1 MSIISVANGCTVLT
15 LNTDTLG
22 FTVEAKG
29 QVWTTAAGFVPR
41 IVLADGSEKKFSESM
56 EIRHSIWK
64 TGVGD
69 GIKSVFR
76 AFPDG
81 RSEIP
86 FSFETIVWAEGATGD
101 VYFEFVPLCDDGL
114 DVKHV
119 CWPGPMDF
127 SDEGGCSVMTVGQG
141 LLVPND
147 WPVEFKK
154 LHFGGQ
160 FCSVA
165 AYMPWFGQIRKGA
178 GYIAINQTPW
188 DGAYDVDHPAGGP
201 YTHLSF
207 RWLPSLGKMDYRR
220 TVRYTFL
227 GECDHNDLC
236 KVYRAYVKETG
247 HFVSLAEKAIR
258 NPLVDKLIGS
268 AFVHKGIKTYV
279 SPDSDFFDPE
289 APDKNNSLTPFAVRT
304 AEIRRYKALGV
315 DKLYYHMDGWADPGY
330 DNKHPDYLPAC
341 IAAGGWE
348 GMKEFS
354 DTMLE
359 LGYMYG
365 IHDQYRDYYFDAP
378 TFDREFGI
386 HAPDG
391 TIFEMA
397 RWAGGRQSYLCA
409 SQAPFYVKRNFE
421 EILRH
426 GIHLEG
432 AYLDVFTCNEPD
444 QCVHPEHRMSRRQ
457 CLEYRGA
464 CFDYL
469 TSKGI
474 LPSSEECGDWSARSL
489 VFCHYGPHDFMLAA
503 PGTPRHGIPAP
514 LFNLVYHDSVIMP
527 WPMDHLEGQEDY
539 MLYALL
545 NGGAAYMD
553 KDGAYPGV
561 DGAFGGGRPL
571 EENVERWRIVA
582 ALQEKVAKYELV
594 RHEILDEGA
603 LKHRSTFADGTVVTV
618 NFGDQSYDIV
628 YA

>member
-1 MSIISVANGCTVLT
+1 MSVITVNGGKVVLS
-15 LNTDTLG
+15 LNTETLG
-22 FTVEAKG
+22 FTVEADG
-29 QVWTTAAGFVPR
+29 RVWATAADFVPR
-41 IVLADGSEKKFSESM
+41 ILLNDGTEKKFSESM
-56 EIRHSIWK
+56 EIRHSVWK

-69 GIKSVFR
+69 GIKSTFR

-86 FSFETIVWAEGATGD
+86 FSFETIVWAEISTGD

-114 DVKHV
+114 DVKGV
-119 CWPGPMDF
+119 VWPGPMDF
-127 SDEGGCSVMTVGQG
+127 ADEGGYSVMTVGQG

-165 AYMPWFGQIRKGA
+165 AYMPWFGQIRKDA

-247 HFVSLAEKAIR
+247 HFMTLAEKAIR
-258 NPLVDKLIGS
+258 NPGVDKLIGCG
-268 AFVHKGIKTYV
+268 FVHKGIKTYV

-304 AEIRRYKALGV
+304 AEVRNYKALGV

-354 DTMLE
+354 DQME
-359 LGYMYG
+359 EFGYMYG

-378 TFDREFGI
+378 TFDKEFGI

-391 TIFEMA
+391 TVFEMA

-444 QCVHPEHRMSRRQ
+444 ECVHPEHRMSRRQ
-457 CLEYRGA
+457 CLEFRAA

-474 LPSSEECGDWSARSL
+474 VPSSEECGDWAMESL
-489 VFCHYGPHDFMLAA
+489 VFCHYGPYDFMLAA

-514 LFNLVYHDSVIMP
+514 LFNLVYHECMILP

-539 MLYALL
+539 MLHALL

-571 EENVERWRIVA
+571 EENIARWRIVRE
-582 ALQEKVAKYELV
+582 LQEKIAKCELV
-594 RHEILDEGA
+594 RHDILDENA
-603 LKHRSTFADGTVVTV
+603 LKHRSTFSDGTTVTV